1 MTPLS
6 APAATYSYDMAAC
19 PTGRKLLLL
28 TVAGVIVIG
37 SWDGHQPGYMAWA
50 PLPDRDKAVE
60 KGLGLW

>member
-6 APAATYSYDMAAC
+6 APASTYSYAMGDC

-50 PLPDRDKAVE
+50 PLPDRDKQAE
-60 KGLGLW
+60 RERGL